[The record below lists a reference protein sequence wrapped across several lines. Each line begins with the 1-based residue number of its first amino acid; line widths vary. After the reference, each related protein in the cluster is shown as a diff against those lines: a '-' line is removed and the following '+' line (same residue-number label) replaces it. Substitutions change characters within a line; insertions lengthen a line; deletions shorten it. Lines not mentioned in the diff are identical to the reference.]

1 MEELI
6 NNLFE
11 NQIITKSKLEEFA
24 KLCQLEMLY
33 TILEKNNKKKTYINA
48 NNKFIELKNEL
59 LLDSNKL
66 CIIAN
71 NYSLN

>member
-33 TILEKNNKKKTYINA
+33 TVFENNNRKKTY
-48 NNKFIELKNEL
+48 NNVNKKFIELKNEL